1 MRLHPK
7 WLYQEAKAVSYMPK
21 KQTHFK
27 SFFYCFKAVHKGV
40 EQDFSANSESKLKVV
55 KQLPLKL
62 PFRKPFR
69 LSCFLQPSITVTP
82 KRWLLPV
89 LGEQTLKAASCI
101 FIHATSKDF
110 LVSKHLILNRK

>member
-7 WLYQEAKAVSYMPK
+7 WLYQKAKAVSYMPK
-21 KQTHFK
+21 KQTQFK

-40 EQDFSANSESKLKVV
+40 EQDFSANSENKLKIV

-69 LSCFLQPSITVTP
+69 LYCFLQAFITATP
-82 KRWLLPV
+82 K
-89 LGEQTLKAASCI
+89 
-101 FIHATSKDF
+101 
-110 LVSKHLILNRK
+110 